1 MNFEKTN
8 LLHQQLQDYL
18 NSSKKRFEFEIN
30 YPLPERI
37 SSIYEIIF
45 PGVQKYRF
53 YLRFLLA
60 RIAQYID
67 YSPIKVF
74 LYRAIGIKIG
84 QGVFISPDVIL
95 DPHFPKLIEI
105 GDYVIL
111 GWGAK
116 LFTHEFSAK
125 QYRLGR
131 IIIEEGAI
139 IGGFSFI
146 RGGVTIGKHAE
157 IIANGVV
164 YKDVPDNTTF
174 SLFDLVEALLTHR

>member
-1 MNFEKTN
+1 MNFETN
-8 LLHQQLQDYL
+8 HQLHQQLQDYL
-18 NSSKKRFEFEIN
+18 NSGKKRFEFEIN
-30 YPLPERI
+30 YSLPERI
-37 SSIYEIIF
+37 SGIYEIIF
-45 PGVQKYRF
+45 PGIKKYRF

-139 IGGFSFI
+139 IGGFSLI

-157 IIANGVV
+157 IIANSIV
-164 YKDVPDNTTF
+164 YKDVPENTTF
-174 SLFDLVEALLTHR
+174 SLFDLIEALLTHR